1 MRSPASS
8 GMSGRGARP
17 APFFELA
24 GALRPAHRPHEKGA
38 RAGTGARM

>member
-24 GALRPAHRPHEKGA
+24 GALRPAHRPHEKA
-38 RAGTGARM
+38 LAPALEHV